1 MSEKKWSSEPIFNA
15 SPAVAEED
23 DQRPATVGVMADNL
37 ESEIFIAAPPEQ
49 VWPLVSDLRRMPQ
62 WSPQCRKVIARGPIR
77 RGTFMLNVNR
87 DGNLWWPTRAKV
99 TDFHD
104 LQRVAFRVLD
114 NGTTWSFT
122 LTPQDGGT
130 VLTQR
135 RDVPPSGTS
144 KVSALLVDKVL
155 GGEDHFEANLVA
167 GMNTT
172 LQRIRAA
179 VEARS
184 LRA

>member
-1 MSEKKWSSEPIFNA
+1 MQRRVVCSTRRAGDGETA
-15 SPAVAEED
+15 SAGSVAGMPEH
-23 DQRPATVGVMADNL
+23 L
-37 ESEIFIAAPPEQ
+37 ETEIFIAAPPEQ
-49 VWPLVSDLRRMPQ
+49 VWPIVSDLRRMPQ
-62 WSPQCRKVIARGPIR
+62 WSPQCRRVIARGPIR

-87 DGNLWWPTRAKV
+87 DGNLWWPTRARV

-114 NGTTWSFT
+114 NGTEWSFT
-122 LTPQDGGT
+122 LTPGDGGT

-135 RDVPPSGTS
+135 RDVPSGGTS

-155 GGEDHFEANLVA
+155 GGEDDFEATLVA
-167 GMNTT
+167 GMNAT